1 MERETQTYFFPDDGR
16 IPNHPDFPLVVYQNA
31 LKDTGLAERSSSGMA
46 GQTAGQGVFFHT
58 IIITAIRMKS

>member
-31 LKDTGLAERSSSGMA
+31 LKDTGLAEDRHPA
-46 GQTAGQGVFFHT
+46 WLVKQLVRECFT
-58 IIITAIRMKS
+58 IPSLSQQYA